1 MTLRRTFAAAALVT
15 VAFVATA
22 CDATPT
28 PPPSPSAPAST
39 APSPSPSPTPT
50 AAASDDPT
58 CLVGSWVLD
67 EEGMGAYYAHVNDL
81 LDGAVEISPEGDAVL
96 EIGEDGSFVWRPD
109 ARITSVVA
117 GRSMEVSLTGTLSG
131 TYTAEPG
138 RIRTDAEVDDR
149 LEITGTVD
157 GKPVDASGI
166 AQQIGGVPL
175 ADAAFICTTT
185 TLELTTSLVD
195 TEVMTTLERRN

>member
-1 MTLRRTFAAAALVT
+1 MTIRRTFAAAALVT
-15 VAFVATA
+15 VAFVVTA

-28 PPPSPSAPAST
+28 PPPSPSASAST
-39 APSPSPSPTPT
+39 APAPSPSPTPT
-50 AAASDDPT
+50 AAASDDPA
-58 CLVGSWVLD
+58 CLVGTWVLD

-81 LDGAVEISPEGDAVL
+81 LDGAAEVSPEGNAVL
-96 EIGEDGSFVWRPD
+96 EIGEDGSFEWRPD

-117 GRSMEVSLTGTLSG
+117 GRSMEVSLTGILSG

-138 RIRTDAEVDDR
+138 QIRADADVDDR

-175 ADAAFICTTT
+175 ADAAFTCTTT
-185 TLELTTSLVD
+185 TLDLTTSLVD
-195 TEVMTTLERRN
+195 AEVTTRLERRS